1 MRTESFTTPG
11 SVRLRIN
18 VPSGDVDVA
27 TADTDETTVEL
38 DVRGDRAGEIER
50 EVLIEARQRG
60 DGHEVIVDADD
71 VGGGVFRNVEFRVRV
86 TAPHGAD
93 LGANLAS
100 ADLRGR
106 GQYGDV
112 DINVAS
118 GDAQL
123 DRVQSADVNSAS
135 GDVRID
141 EASGPVEVNT
151 ASGDVDLR
159 SVSEGDVKVNSAS
172 GDVHIGIA
180 SGSRLWVD
188 AQSLSGDTSSELEL
202 EGASSDEEG
211 PLVELRVQTMSGDI
225 SVRRA

>member
-18 VPSGDVDVA
+18 IPSGDVEVE
-27 TADTDETTVEL
+27 TTETGETTVEL
-38 DVRGDRAGEIER
+38 DVRGHRSEEIEG
-50 EVLIEARQRG
+50 EVLIEARPRG
-60 DGHEVIVDADD
+60 DGHDVVVDADN
-71 VGGGVFRNVEFRVRV
+71 VHGGIFRNLQFNVRV
-86 TAPHGAD
+86 TAPRGTD
-93 LGANLAS
+93 LDANLAS

-106 GQYGDV
+106 GQYGEV
-112 DINVAS
+112 GVNIAS
-118 GDAQL
+118 GDAHLEQ
-123 DRVQSADVNSAS
+123 VQSADVNAAS

-159 SVSEGDVKVNSAS
+159 SVAEGDVKVNSAS
-172 GDVHIGIA
+172 GDVMVGIA

-188 AQSLSGDTSSELEL
+188 AQSLSGDTSSDLEL
-202 EGASSDEEG
+202 EGAPSDDEG